1 MYIDGRIEENSIR
14 FWNKTRGRFR
24 SLLNGVTLKIPF
36 TKPNFLSSRNNEMRM
51 NQSTLTITSSIRV
64 YIPSTPVSV
73 FKEKKDSPYLLKIS
87 ALTENSEEYRSVL
100 DKNPKIKVQ
109 FPYDYFLYS
118 YIAISHLKIR
128 ENKFSSYIY

>member
-51 NQSTLTITSSIRV
+51 NQSTLTITSSIHDIYLRV
-64 YIPSTPVSV
+64 YS
-73 FKEKKDSPYLLKIS
+73 
-87 ALTENSEEYRSVL
+87 
-100 DKNPKIKVQ
+100 
-109 FPYDYFLYS
+109 
-118 YIAISHLKIR
+118 
-128 ENKFSSYIY
+128 IYTGFRI

>member
-1 MYIDGRIEENSIR
+1 
-14 FWNKTRGRFR
+14 
-24 SLLNGVTLKIPF
+24 
-36 TKPNFLSSRNNEMRM
+36 MRM

-100 DKNPKIKVQ
+100 DKNPKIK
-109 FPYDYFLYS
+109 YDYFLYS